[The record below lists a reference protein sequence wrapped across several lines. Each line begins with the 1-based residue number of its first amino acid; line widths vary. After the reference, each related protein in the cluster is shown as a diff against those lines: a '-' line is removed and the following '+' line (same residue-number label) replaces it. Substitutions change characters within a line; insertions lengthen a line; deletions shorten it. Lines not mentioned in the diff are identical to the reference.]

1 MYQFWLLT
9 RLMLI
14 PQLQAGFF
22 SVFSSW
28 KFAILSWKYPGFF
41 LQNLRGHPAL
51 GFSEFIMVLETLIE
65 LCMTEL
71 IFLGNFCPKNWGN
84 GPKTGQNDFLNL
96 NKNLFINFH
105 LICSVM
111 KIYNT
116 CSVPAQILHLGKI
129 LFLRYRPKCSESFRL
144 QDF

>member
-1 MYQFWLLT
+1 MSVPVLVIDLT
-9 RLMLI
+9 YVDH
-14 PQLQAGFF
+14 AA
-22 SVFSSW
+22 SSW
-28 KFAILSWKYPGFF
+28 IFLVFFVLEICHFILEIPRIF

-65 LCMTEL
+65 LCMTEP
-71 IFLGNFCPKNWGN
+71 FLWENFCPKNLGN

-105 LICSVM
+105 LIYSVM
-111 KIYNT
+111 KIYNI

-129 LFLRYRPKCSESFRL
+129 LFLRYRPKCSVSFRL
-144 QDF
+144 